1 MTRTQ
6 PIQPGSG
13 LFGGHRRRTVCT
25 GYALSLVL
33 AVTGFGAAGNTAL
46 AQSSHPKVVE
56 LFTSEGCSSCPPAN
70 KNVLALS
77 SDPNILALSFSVTY
91 WDALGWKDP
100 FGDEAY
106 TRRQAVYEPPLGR
119 SSAFTPQ
126 VVVNGSRDVVGIDGG
141 QLRSLVASS
150 PAPKAAS
157 VDLRGGSVAV
167 GAGSAPSGGADV
179 WLVRYD
185 PRVVDVPVRRG
196 ENSGRTLRHK
206 NVVHDL
212 KRLGKW
218 NGKPATFRLP
228 SASNGHRTAILVQTP
243 RGGPILAA
251 ATN

>member
-1 MTRTQ
+1 MSRTTTARSQ
-6 PIQPGSG
+6 ARLPG
-13 LFGGHRRRTVCT
+13 LVRRRV
-25 GYALSLVL
+25 GGAAFALSV
-33 AVTGFGAAGNTAL
+33 AAAGLLAAGDQAA

-70 KNVLALS
+70 RNVLAMS
-77 SDPNILALSFSVTY
+77 QDPNILALSFSVTY
-91 WDALGWKDP
+91 WDYLGWKDP
-100 FGDEAY
+100 FGDAAY
-106 TRRQAVYEPPLGR
+106 TRRQATYEPPLGR
-119 SSAFTPQ
+119 SSSFTPQ

-141 QLRSLVASS
+141 ELRSLVASS
-150 PAPKAAS
+150 PAPRAAS
-157 VDLRGGSVAV
+157 VDLRGNAVAI

-185 PRVVDVPVRRG
+185 PQTVDVPVRRG
-196 ENSGRTLRHK
+196 ENGGRTLRHK

-218 NGKPATFRLP
+218 NGQAAYFKLPPA
-228 SASNGHRTAILVQTP
+228 SGGHRTAILVQTR